1 TAIGLLMEPLR
12 LTLSCNE
19 YDRTRFLVDGTVKAE
34 GIDLNV
40 ISLPSEER
48 HRRFSRDLEFD
59 VCELQMGVFL
69 GWMARGAPFTAI
81 PVFPHR
87 KFCHGNVLVHAASG
101 IEKPADLAGKIIGMR
116 AHFNP
121 VSLWMRGVLQEEYGV
136 PSRSL
141 KIRTNQIE
149 QVPGWQPPDWME
161 IERIPNGQK
170 VEELLLRGEIDACM
184 LPEINFKLARNTTG
198 VGRLW
203 PNFRDVEKKY
213 YLRTKIFPIRHVV
226 VVKNAI
232 LELHPWVAQ
241 SLVEAFAKA
250 KEIGIKHVS
259 DTRRSFLAWY
269 GAELEEERDLF
280 GDDAWPYNIK
290 DNRVVLE
297 TMTRYAEWAGV
308 TDRKLD
314 IKDLFAESA
323 SPGESV

>member
-1 TAIGLLMEPLR
+1 MERLR

-34 GIDLNV
+34 GLDLTV
-40 ISLPSEER
+40 VSLPSEQR
-48 HRRFSRDLEFD
+48 HARFSRDLEFD

-69 GWMARGAPFTAI
+69 GWMSHGAPFTAI

-87 KFCHGNVLVHAASG
+87 KFCHGNVLVNSASG
-101 IEKPADLAGKIIGMR
+101 IQKPEDLAGKTIGMR

-121 VSLWMRGVLQEEYGV
+121 VSLWMRGLLHEEYGV
-136 PSRSL
+136 PARSL
-141 KIRTNQIE
+141 RIRTNQQE
-149 QVPGWQPPDWME
+149 QVPGWQPPDWMD
-161 IERIPNGQK
+161 IERIPKGQK
-170 VEELLLRGEIDACM
+170 VEELLPHGDIDACM

-198 VGRLW
+198 VRRLW
-203 PNFRDVEKKY
+203 PNFREVEKEY
-213 YLRTKIFPIRHVV
+213 YLRSKIFPIRHVL

-232 LELHPWVAQ
+232 LERHPWAAR
-241 SLVEAFAKA
+241 SLVEAFTRA

-269 GAELEEERDLF
+269 GAELEEERELF

-297 TMTRYAEWAGV
+297 TMSRYAALVGV
-308 TDRKLD
+308 TDRKLG
-314 IKDLFAESA
+314 INELFAESA
-323 SPGESV
+323 LAGESV

>member
-1 TAIGLLMEPLR
+1 MERLR

-34 GIDLNV
+34 GLDLTV
-40 ISLPSEER
+40 VSLPSEQR
-48 HRRFSRDLEFD
+48 HARFSRDLEFD

-69 GWMARGAPFTAI
+69 GWMSRGAPFTAI

-87 KFCHGNVLVHAASG
+87 KFCHGNVLVNAASG
-101 IEKPADLAGKIIGMR
+101 IQKPEDLAGKIIGMR

-121 VSLWMRGVLQEEYGV
+121 VSLWMRGLLHEEYGV
-136 PSRSL
+136 PARSL
-141 KIRTNQIE
+141 RIRTNQQE
-149 QVPGWQPPDWME
+149 QVPGWQPPDWMD
-161 IERIPNGQK
+161 IERIPKGQK
-170 VEELLLRGEIDACM
+170 VEELLPHGDIDACM

-198 VGRLW
+198 VRRLW
-203 PNFRDVEKKY
+203 PNFREVEKEY
-213 YLRTKIFPIRHVV
+213 YLRSKIFPIRHVV

-232 LELHPWVAQ
+232 LERHPWVAR
-241 SLVEAFAKA
+241 SLVDVFTKA

-269 GAELEEERDLF
+269 GAELEEERELF

-290 DNRVVLE
+290 DNRLVLE
-297 TMTRYAEWAGV
+297 TMSRYAALVGV
-308 TDRKLD
+308 TDRKLG

-323 SPGESV
+323 LSGESV

>member
-1 TAIGLLMEPLR
+1 MEPLR

-40 ISLPSEER
+40 VSLPSEER

-136 PSRSL
+136 PARSL
-141 KIRTNQIE
+141 RIRTNQQE

-184 LPEINFKLARNTTG
+184 LPEISFKLARNTTG

-232 LELHPWVAQ
+232 LERHPWVAR

-269 GAELEEERDLF
+269 GAELEEERELF

-308 TDRKLD
+308 TDRKLE

-323 SPGESV
+323 SAGESV

>member
-1 TAIGLLMEPLR
+1 MDTLR

-34 GIDLNV
+34 GIDLKI

-48 HRRFSRDLEFD
+48 HRRFSQNLEFD

-87 KFCHGNVLVHAASG
+87 KFCHGNVLINTASG
-101 IEKPADLAGKIIGMR
+101 IEAPADLAGKTIGMR

-136 PSRSL
+136 PARSL
-141 KIRTNQIE
+141 IIRTNQQE
-149 QVPGWQPPDWME
+149 QVPGWQPPEWME
-161 IERIPNGQK
+161 IERLPRGQK
-170 VEELLLRGEIDACM
+170 IEDVLPRGEIDACM
-184 LPEINFKLARNTTG
+184 LPEISPKHTRDIPGLR
-198 VGRLW
+198 RLW
-203 PNFRDVEKKY
+203 PNFREVEKEY

-226 VVKNAI
+226 VVKNSI
-232 LELHPWVAQ
+232 LQRHPWVAR
-241 SLVEAFAKA
+241 SLVKAFTKA

-269 GAELEEERDLF
+269 GAELEEERELF
-280 GDDAWPYNIK
+280 GEDAWSYTIR

-297 TMTRYAEWAGV
+297 TMARYAEMVGV
-308 TDRKLD
+308 TERRLK
-314 IKDLFAESA
+314 IEEMFAEGA
-323 SPGESV
+323 LRDEAVF

>member
-1 TAIGLLMEPLR
+1 MEPLR

-87 KFCHGNVLVHAASG
+87 KFCHGNVLVYTASG
-101 IEKPADLAGKIIGMR
+101 IQKPADLAGKIIGMR

-121 VSLWMRGVLQEEYGV
+121 VSLWMRGLLQEEYGV
-136 PSRSL
+136 PARSL
-141 KIRTNQIE
+141 RIRTNQQE

-161 IERIPNGQK
+161 IERIPKGQK
-170 VEELLLRGEIDACM
+170 VEELLLRGKIDACM
-184 LPEINFKLARNTTG
+184 LPEISFKLARNTTG
-198 VGRLW
+198 VRRLW
-203 PNFRDVEKKY
+203 PNFRDVEKEY
-213 YLRTKIFPIRHVV
+213 YRRTQIFPIRHVV

-232 LELHPWVAQ
+232 LERDPWVAR
-241 SLVEAFAKA
+241 SLVDAFTKA

-297 TMTRYAEWAGV
+297 TMTRFAELVGV
-308 TDRKLD
+308 TGRKLAVEE
-314 IKDLFAESA
+314 LFVESA
-323 SPGESV
+323 LAGESV